1 MSWKVPLADVRMEE
15 SDIEAVLD
23 CLRSGWLTMGPRTA
37 AFEEA
42 AAEHLGVE
50 HAVAVSSGTAA
61 LHLACIAA
69 GLGPGDEAI
78 VPGITFVAAAAAV
91 RYTGADAV
99 ICEVHGPHDMN
110 IDPADVERRI
120 TPRTKA
126 VLAVHFG
133 GYPAAIPE
141 LRELCHRHG
150 LVLIEDCAQGICARV
165 DAAGHQAG
173 VLGDFGCFSMFS
185 KKQLCVGEGGI
196 LTTHSEEIAARARS
210 LRAHGLTSGT
220 WDRHR
225 AYGGGYDVT
234 EFGLN
239 YRIDEPRAALAL
251 ARLPRLDAEIEAR
264 RRVARSYRDA
274 LRGIDGL
281 DVVWD
286 DHASER
292 SSHFAFAVL
301 LADRDRRDSFR
312 AFMHERGV
320 QTTFYPALHRF
331 SEYQRLFPGLTLP
344 RVEAA
349 ADRHCAIPMSSHM
362 AEADL
367 DLVIDSVRA
376 GVAHVADLEEAI
388 A

>member
-1 MSWKVPLADVRMEE
+1 MSWRVPLADVRMEQ

-42 AAEHLGVE
+42 AADHLGVE

-78 VPGITFVAAAAAV
+78 VPGITFVATAAAV

-99 ICEVHGPHDMN
+99 ICEVRGPHDMN
-110 IDPADVERRI
+110 IDPGDVERRI

-141 LRELCHRHG
+141 LRALCDRHG
-150 LVLIEDCAQGICARV
+150 IVLIEDCAQGIGARV
-165 DAAGHQAG
+165 DPAGHQAG

-196 LTTHSEEIAARARS
+196 LTTHDEAVATRARS

-234 EFGLN
+234 DFGLN

-251 ARLPRLDAEIEAR
+251 SRLARLDDETEAR
-264 RRVARSYRDA
+264 RGVARAYRDA
-274 LRGIDGL
+274 LRGLDGV

-286 DHASER
+286 DRASER

-301 LADRDRRDSFR
+301 LPDRDRRDSFR
-312 AFMHERGV
+312 AFLHERGV

-331 SEYQRLFPGLTLP
+331 SEYRRLSPTLSLP
-344 RVEAA
+344 RVEEA

-362 AEADL
+362 AKADL
-367 DLVIDSVRA
+367 DLVIDVVRA
-376 GVAHVADLEEAI
+376 GVASVAEPQEAL